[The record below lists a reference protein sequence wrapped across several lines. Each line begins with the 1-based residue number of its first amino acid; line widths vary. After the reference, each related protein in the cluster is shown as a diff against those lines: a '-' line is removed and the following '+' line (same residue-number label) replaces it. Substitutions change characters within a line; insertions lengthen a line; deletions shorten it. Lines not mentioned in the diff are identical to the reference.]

1 MSCVNFTKMG
11 AKFEFEKF
19 NGSNFTLWKMKIRAI
34 LMKDNCL
41 AAIGE
46 KPTYYTDDGEWN
58 KIDGNTISNL
68 YLALADG
75 VLSGVA
81 EKKTAM

>member
-1 MSCVNFTKMG
+1 MSIVDFTKMG
-11 AKFEFEKF
+11 VISHC
-19 NGSNFTLWKMKIRAI
+19 GKMKIRTI

>member
-1 MSCVNFTKMG
+1 MSVVDFTKMG
-11 AKFEFEKF
+11 VISHC
-19 NGSNFTLWKMKIRAI
+19 GKMKIRTI
-34 LMKDNCL
+34 LMKDNSLEANCERP
-41 AAIGE
+41 ID
-46 KPTYYTDDGEWN
+46 YTNDGEWN
-58 KIDGNTISNL
+58 KMDGNTIANL